1 MIGKFVGNALAKRTD
16 TTVSE
21 KAQYALTFGVV
32 SVLLYFVGFPIFG
45 IALLGAAAYFVVKLV
60 SPSSRSETRRI
71 FEFYLIAND
80 ILRDDNRRWYGF
92 EVREATALGEK
103 LIAAMHTAPP
113 LLHFTL
119 GALYSKS
126 GDHSSAVKHLQYVF
140 EEDSADEL
148 AVVFPTPE
156 LRDYV
161 RLLRRIE
168 REPAESPLTS
178 AAVRSLERIRTN
190 RGPAIL
196 ESCRKLANDPIKA
209 ELTNGEDHSFSRKS
223 VVFDDSSEEP
233 ETAKDQIVRPN
244 PSVIRNR
251 KPKAGTSAAVTHRK
265 PITEVLHDIYD
276 KKVH

>member
-45 IALLGAAAYFVVKLV
+45 IALLGAAAYVVIKLV

-92 EVREATALGEK
+92 EVREAIALGEK

-119 GALYSKS
+119 GALYGKS

-140 EEDSADEL
+140 EEEAADES

-190 RGPAIL
+190 RGPAM
-196 ESCRKLANDPIKA
+196 LASSREHANRPTQA
-209 ELTNGEDHSFSRKS
+209 ELHDGGDHPFSRES
-223 VVFDDSSEEP
+223 VVENDDFQQH
-233 ETAKDQIVRPN
+233 ETAADRSVEPK
-244 PSVIRNR
+244 PSVIRT
-251 KPKAGTSAAVTHRK
+251 KGTNTEAPIAVTHRK

>member
-1 MIGKFVGNALAKRTD
+1 MGNALAKRTD

-21 KAQYALTFGVV
+21 KAQYALTFGVI

-45 IALLGAAAYFVVKLV
+45 IALLGGAAFFITRMF
-60 SPSSRSETRRI
+60 SPAARGETRKI
-71 FEFYLIAND
+71 FEFYLAAND

-92 EVREATALGEK
+92 EIREVIVLGEK
-103 LIAAMHTAPP
+103 LVAAMHTAPP
-113 LLHFTL
+113 LLHFAL
-119 GALYSKS
+119 GALYNKS
-126 GDHSSAVKHLQYVF
+126 GGHSSAVKHLHFVF
-140 EEDSADEL
+140 ESSGDES

-178 AAVRSLERIRTN
+178 AAVRSLERLRTN
-190 RGPAIL
+190 RGPAML
-196 ESCRKLANDPIKA
+196 ANSRTHANDPLVSEISG
-209 ELTNGEDHSFSRKS
+209 GEDHAFSGNS
-223 VVFDDSSEEP
+223 VIVDENPKMEGSDR
-233 ETAKDQIVRPN
+233 ETADQMTRTV
-244 PSVIRNR
+244 SRNGE
-251 KPKAGTSAAVTHRK
+251 ADGTTMSHRK